1 MQTIWWWSNKRYI
14 YIYLMGC
21 KQFGGD
27 PTKEIKNSDWCMC
40 REERGKVKEYKIII
54 VYVSCGRKVK

>member
-1 MQTIWWWSNKRYI
+1 MDANNLVVVQQKK

-21 KQFGGD
+21 KQFGAD
-27 PTKEIKNSDWCMC
+27 PTKEIKNNDCCMC

>member
-1 MQTIWWWSNKRYI
+1 MDANNLVVVQQKK

-27 PTKEIKNSDWCMC
+27 PTKEIKNSDWCVC
-40 REERGKVKEYKIII
+40 REERGKSKNIK
-54 VYVSCGRKVK
+54 